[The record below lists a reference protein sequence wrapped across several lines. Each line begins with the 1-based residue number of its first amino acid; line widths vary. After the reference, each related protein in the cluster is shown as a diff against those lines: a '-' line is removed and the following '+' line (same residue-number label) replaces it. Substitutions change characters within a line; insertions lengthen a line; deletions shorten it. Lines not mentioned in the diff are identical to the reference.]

1 MTAPTDDQIA
11 ALGAALETF
20 SRRYKLTDTGGG
32 ERPLAEVDRQTLFFI
47 KKHPDCGPT
56 DVARFLGVAMTTMS
70 SATDRL
76 AKRGLLERHRPED
89 DRRAVALRLS
99 ETGKQYV
106 SIQEQAYHDMF
117 LLMLNRLSV
126 DERGAFITMIQ
137 KIAFTEVNNTNIVIS

>member
-1 MTAPTDDQIA
+1 MTAPTNDQIA

-32 ERPLAEVDRQTLFFI
+32 ARPLAEVDRQTLFFI

-99 ETGKQYV
+99 ETGKKYV
-106 SIQEQAYHDMF
+106 STQEQAYHDMF

-137 KIAFTEVNNTNIVIS
+137 KIAFTED